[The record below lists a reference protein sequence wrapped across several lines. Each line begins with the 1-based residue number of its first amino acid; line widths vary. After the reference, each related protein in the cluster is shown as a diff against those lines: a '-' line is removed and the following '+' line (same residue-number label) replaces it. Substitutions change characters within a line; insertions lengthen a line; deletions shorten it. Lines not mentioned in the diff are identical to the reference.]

1 MPSKPSPL
9 RVKCDELCQKFP
21 DMPTMQIARM
31 LAKYSKGAKT
41 VEQCRSYVRKSR
53 GNAGKYHRKTMQNK
67 ESYRK
72 NGKAGYVMPMPPS
85 LAKEQKPYEIT
96 GNRLIGVLS
105 DLHVPYHSE
114 IAINAALDH
123 FDEIGVDDILINGD
137 LADFYSVSFHEKDP
151 GKRNLLAEIDIV
163 VEFLEH
169 LRERFPKQ
177 RIYYK
182 YGNHEER
189 WYRWLWNI
197 APELSQSKR
206 MHLHEWLDL
215 QRLKIDWIADKRP
228 VMLGKLPVW
237 HGHELPRGMTSPV
250 NPARGNFMR
259 TLDCSLVGHGH
270 RSSSHTEPNW
280 RHNETAAW
288 STGCLCDL
296 TPDYAPV
303 NKWNWGFADVR
314 IEADGTYE
322 VNNLR
327 ISKSG
332 KVRRA

>member
-1 MPSKPSPL
+1 MAKLSPL
-9 RVKCDELCQKFP
+9 GERALQLCKQFP
-21 DMPTMQIARM
+21 DATTMALARM
-31 LAKYSKGAKT
+31 LHKGAGKQT
-41 VEQCRSYVRKSR
+41 TYDSCRTMIRRVR
-53 GNAGKYHRKTMQNK
+53 GNQGKLSRKQK
-67 ESYRK
+67 ADKSAYRK
-72 NGKAGYVMPMPPS
+72 NGKPGYTAPMPPS

-114 IAINAALDH
+114 VAINAALDYL
-123 FDEIGVDDILINGD
+123 EQSGVDDILLNGD
-137 LADFYSVSFHEKDP
+137 VADFYSISFHEKDP
-151 GKRNLLAEIDIV
+151 GKRDLMAEIDIV

-169 LRERFPKQ
+169 LRERFPTQ

-189 WYRWLWNI
+189 WYRWLWNVS
-197 APELSQSKR
+197 PELSQSKR

>member
-1 MPSKPSPL
+1 MGQTTPL
-9 RVKCDELCQKFP
+9 GDYARQLVKDHP
-21 DMPTMQIARM
+21 DANTIQLARM
-31 LAKYSKGAKT
+31 LHKKAGKQKT
-41 VEQCRSYVRKSR
+41 FDSCRSMIRRYR
-53 GNAGKYHRKTMQNK
+53 GNHGKYHRETSQDKTA
-67 ESYRK
+67 YRE
-72 NGKAGYVMPMPPS
+72 NGKSGYVAPMPPS
-85 LAKEQKPYEIT
+85 LAKESKPYEIN
-96 GNRLIGVLS
+96 GARLVGVLS

-114 IAINAALDH
+114 KAITAALDYI
-123 FDEIGVDDILINGD
+123 DELGIDDILINGD

-151 GKRNLLAEIDIV
+151 SKRNLMAEIDIV

-189 WYRWLWNI
+189 WYRWLWNV
-197 APELSQSKR
+197 APELANSKR
-206 MHLHEWLDL
+206 MHLHEWLEL

-280 RHNETAAW
+280 RHNETSAW

-303 NKWNWGFADVR
+303 NKWNWGFATVQ
-314 IEADGTYE
+314 IEKDGSYE
-322 VNNLR
+322 VTNLR
-327 ISKSG
+327 IDKSG
-332 KVRRA
+332 TVRKA